1 MSGALYCHFYRT
13 EQMHLYPKPCHNTTC
28 HSAVI
33 FTRVTPS
40 FWLEIKKRKTFREF
54 EEKL

>member
-33 FTRVTPS
+33 FTCVTPS